1 MSLVLSQSFSLYAV
15 TAAFA
20 ISMTFAMVDPPTGA
34 KNTQRLKQ
42 SMFASG
48 TAVRR

>member
-1 MSLVLSQSFSLYAV
+1 V

-34 KNTQRLKQ
+34 KNTPRLE
-42 SMFASG
+42 AEY
-48 TAVRR
+48 VRFGARRLGAEHRPQPLI